1 MSTNE
6 TNFCEYGFEVI
17 EKKGKTNLHLSVCI
31 FMRMQRMKESKESN
45 LPGKREQ
52 HYFLLNVLQKL

>member
-1 MSTNE
+1 M
-6 TNFCEYGFEVI
+6 G
-17 EKKGKTNLHLSVCI
+17 
-31 FMRMQRMKESKESN
+31 MQRMKESKESN